1 MKLQKTIL
9 SIILSLTMILIPQMY
24 CFAAEEGAPPEIPSV
39 TLISDKFATDRQSVT
54 PGDTFNL
61 TFNLKNTSSTVDVKS
76 IRLRLSGGEIFTV
89 SNDVDT
95 IYKDTLA
102 KASEIT
108 LSKAFYCSKSAE
120 AGMYPISVSATYEYT
135 VDGITSQGSSD
146 FSYSIGVTK
155 QSTTAVAEKSPS
167 ISTSFKVNKK
177 VINNGDD
184 FKLIFDLT
192 NTSATTDIKNANVRL
207 SGGDAFSIAEGVDT
221 IYCDTISKG
230 KTVRLSKTLH
240 CNSSCSSSIYPVA
253 VSIAYEYIQN
263 GEKQQ
268 GTAEFNYSIKVTK
281 KASSTK
287 AGAKLTPQLLIS
299 DFSYGSKEING
310 GDIFDLAFTIKNNSE
325 TTKAQN
331 ITIKL
336 SGGDSFVVA
345 KGTDTISIKS
355 IDAGKSVSINKSFKC
370 LSSAQS
376 GVYPISAA
384 VTYEYI
390 EDSSKQSANSELTMS
405 IPVVQ
410 PDKVQ
415 FQSVDLADKTIT
427 AGEETDCAF
436 QIVNSGQTK
445 LSNSTITLV
454 DEKGTEIGSAYIG
467 NIEPGAQFSSNYTL
481 PVTFDE
487 VGSKKLKLVFE
498 YENENMEKKSVEQEF
513 NVTVEEYS
521 DPFEEFNTEEEVIPQ
536 SSAPSL
542 PVIIGI
548 CVGGVV
554 VIIIAAVIIK
564 KAVKK
569 RKARKGSDFN
579 EEI

>member
-9 SIILSLTMILIPQMY
+9 SIILSMTMILIPQMY
-24 CFAAEEGAPPEIPSV
+24 CFATEESTPAEIPSV
-39 TLISDKFATDRQSVT
+39 TLISDKFSTDRQNIT
-54 PGDTFNL
+54 AGDTFTL
-61 TFNLKNTSSTVDVKS
+61 TFNLKNTSKAVDAKS
-76 IRLRLSGGEIFTV
+76 IRLRLSGGEAFTV

-95 IYKDTLA
+95 IYKESLA

-108 LSKAFYCSKSAE
+108 LSKSFYCNKSTE
-120 AGMYPISVSATYEYT
+120 SGMYPISVSVVYEYT
-135 VDGITSQGSSD
+135 VDGITSQGSDD
-146 FSYSIGVTK
+146 FSYSIGVSK
-155 QSTTAVAEKSPS
+155 QSSTSSPEKSPS
-167 ISTSFKVNKK
+167 ISTSFSINKK

-184 FKLIFDLT
+184 FSLTFDLK
-192 NTSATTDIKNANVRL
+192 NTSSTTDIKNANIKL
-207 SGGDAFSIAEGVDT
+207 SGGDAFSIAKGVDT
-221 IYCDTISKG
+221 IYYDAISNG
-230 KTVRLSKTLH
+230 KSVRLSKAFH
-240 CNSSCSSSIYPVA
+240 CSSSCSSGIYPISVA
-253 VSIAYEYIQN
+253 ITYEYIQN

-281 KASSTK
+281 KASNTQS
-287 AGAKLTPQLLIS
+287 AQLTPQILIS
-299 DFSYGSKEING
+299 DFSYGSKGING
-310 GDIFDLAFTIKNNSE
+310 GDIFDLSFTIKNNSE
-325 TTKAQN
+325 TTKVQN

-336 SGGDSFVVA
+336 SGGDCFVVA

-355 IDAGKSVSINKSFKC
+355 IGAGKTVTINKSFKC
-370 LSSAQS
+370 LPSAMS
-376 GVYPISAA
+376 GVYPISAT
-384 VTYEYI
+384 VSYEYI
-390 EDSSKQSANSELTMS
+390 EDSSKQSASSDLTMS

-415 FQSVDLADKTIT
+415 FQSVELADKTIT
-427 AGEETDCAF
+427 VGEETDCAF

-445 LSNSTITLV
+445 LSNSTITLI
-454 DEKGTEIGSAYIG
+454 DENGTELGSAYIG
-467 NIEPGAQFSSNYTL
+467 NIEPGAQYSSNYTL

-487 VGSKKLKLVFE
+487 VGSKKLTLVFE

-521 DPFEEFNTEEEVIPQ
+521 DPFEEFNNEDEIAPEKA
-536 SSAPSL
+536 SPSL

-548 CVGGVV
+548 CVGGAV
-554 VIIIAAVIIK
+554 VIIITAVIIK